1 VLKFYNNNNN
11 NDDYNIINYKNIII
25 RLDYIYF
32 IYIKKVNFIFLK
44 IKMKL
49 FFLFILKLL
58 L

>member
-49 FFLFILKLL
+49 FFFCLF
-58 L
+58 